1 MELSVDVSGH
11 GEMLV
16 SSVDRHGVLLTLLTT
31 DRQGVVLVSLPSE
44 EMSLPY
50 EDGQG
55 ELTTVMVCS
64 LNGHEVV
71 VPSLTSAELI
81 ATNVDGQGV
90 ESISVPET
98 DTSVP
103 YVVGYGVLAEVP
115 VSLVNRYGRVSI
127 LLAVAQLVV
136 ASVDGQ
142 GVGPVLLPVEYA
154 SVAYTDGHGVLAE
167 TFVSSVTR
175 HGIVSLLLTVTEV
188 TAG

>member
-1 MELSVDVSGH
+1 VELSVDVSGH

-127 LLAVAQLVV
+127 LLTVAQLVV

-142 GVGPVLLPVEYA
+142 GVEPVEYA